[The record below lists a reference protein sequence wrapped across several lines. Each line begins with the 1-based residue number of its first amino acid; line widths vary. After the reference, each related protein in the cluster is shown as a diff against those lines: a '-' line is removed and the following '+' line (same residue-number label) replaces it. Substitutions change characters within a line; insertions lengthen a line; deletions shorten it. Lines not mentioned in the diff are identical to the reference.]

1 MYLCIY
7 QRSLHNCINQL
18 DIRHTSVLSIKP
30 SDLTND
36 NNDNNHGKKILKLG
50 RIPHGYPF
58 HHNRSEEEVTV
69 LDSGPL
75 DERGGASTQLT
86 KP

>member
-1 MYLCIY
+1 MGILSK
-7 QRSLHNCINQL
+7 RS
-18 DIRHTSVLSIKP
+18 K
-30 SDLTND
+30 
-36 NNDNNHGKKILKLG
+36 
-50 RIPHGYPF
+50 
-58 HHNRSEEEVTV
+58 EEEVTV